1 MSEAHVESHSMAHDD
16 HHGTTPAED
25 DNTNLRA
32 VTIWYVG
39 ICVAVVVLVVFIWQ
53 YFSIQVRKEMDA
65 KVFSAE
71 STELRE
77 VRAAEQAQLTKYQWV
92 DKNAGVVRIPLERAK
107 ELTLR
112 DWSSRAKAVA
122 PAAAEGEN
130 TAPAEGNTTEATGAE
145 GEK

>member
-1 MSEAHVESHSMAHDD
+1 MSEAHAESHSMAHD

-25 DNTNLRA
+25 DNTDLRA

-112 DWSSRAKAVA
+112 DWDARRAKA
-122 PAAAEGEN
+122 AAAAAAAATEGAEA
-130 TAPAEGNTTEATGAE
+130 APTEATPAAQGAN
-145 GEK
+145 